1 MLGSQSILDQKGGRM
16 ATASPDPGARLGAAH
31 LDAPVDD
38 PQATTSFRA
47 VPERAELAPELGP
60 LNDLPGRWSGAGF
73 NLIAR
78 PHFGPGSD
86 LFLELNLTN
95 ETLQFT
101 TIGSPI
107 PNRGF
112 DQADIDL
119 RGVTYLQQITDATTH
134 GALHIEP
141 GIWIHVPPTTAPKE
155 SDSVSRLATI
165 PHGDAVCAVGGF
177 ARAAGKPKIE
187 PVNTAPFPEGQ
198 PEPQPPG
205 SNEFPEYDLSTP
217 SQFRTPQNLLAHVE
231 QAMVTDP
238 TVRLRHD
245 LHNQNIIET
254 TTLAVTT
261 HKDKGGGVS
270 NIPFVTENANA
281 SFMSAIFW
289 IERVEGPNGMFLQLQ
304 YVQTVLLDFNG
315 LRWPHVSVATLLKTF

>member
-1 MLGSQSILDQKGGRM
+1 MLGSLSIFDQRRGM
-16 ATASPDPGARLGAAH
+16 ATPAAQPDARLGAAH

-38 PQATTSFRA
+38 PQTTTSFRA
-47 VPERAELAPELGP
+47 VPERAELALELGP
-60 LNDLPGRWSGAGF
+60 LNDLPGRWSGSGF

-78 PHFGPGSD
+78 PHFGGGSD
-86 LFLELNLTN
+86 LFLELNRTS

-112 DQADIDL
+112 DQADINL

-141 GIWIHVPPTTAPKE
+141 GIWIRIPPTTAPKE
-155 SDSVSRLATI
+155 AESVSRLATI
-165 PHGDAVCAVGGF
+165 PHGDAVCAVGGT
-177 ARAAGKPKIE
+177 AQAAGKPTID
-187 PVNTAPFPEGQ
+187 PVNTVPFPEGT
-198 PEPQPPG
+198 PAPAPG
-205 SNEFPEYDLSTP
+205 GPNQFPEYDLSKP
-217 SQFRTPQNLLAHVE
+217 SQFRTPQNLLGGIE
-231 QAMVTDP
+231 QAVVTDP

-245 LHNQNIIET
+245 LHNQNIVET
-254 TTLAVTT
+254 TTLSVTT

-289 IERVEGPNGMFLQLQ
+289 IERVQGPNGTFLQLQ

>member
-1 MLGSQSILDQKGGRM
+1 M
-16 ATASPDPGARLGAAH
+16 ATASSPPDARLGAAH
-31 LDAPVDD
+31 LDAPIDD

-47 VPERAELAPELGP
+47 VPQRAELAPALGP
-60 LNDLPGRWSGAGF
+60 LNDLPGRWSGTGF

-78 PHFGPGSD
+78 PHHGTGSD

-112 DQADIDL
+112 DQNDIEL
-119 RGVTYLQQITDATTH
+119 RGVTYLQNITDATTH

-141 GIWIHVPPTTAPKE
+141 GIWIHIPATQAPQE
-155 SDSVSRLATI
+155 PESVSRLATV

-177 ARAAGKPKIE
+177 AQAPGKPKID
-187 PVNTAPFPEGQ
+187 PVNTVPFAERAPLPA
-198 PEPQPPG
+198 PG
-205 SNEFPEYDLSTP
+205 GPNGFPEYDLSKP
-217 SQFRTPQNLLAHVE
+217 SQFRTPQNLLSGIE
-231 QAMVTDP
+231 QDVVTDP
-238 TVRLRHD
+238 TVALRHA
-245 LHNQNIIET
+245 LHNQTITQT
-254 TTLAVTT
+254 TTLSVTT

-289 IERVEGPNGMFLQLQ
+289 IEQVQGPNGVFLQLQ

-315 LRWPHVSVATLLKTF
+315 LRWPHVSVGTLLKTF